1 MIYMCGECVRLEP
14 SEKSKTVTWEVGKN
28 EEIW

>member
-1 MIYMCGECVRLEP
+1 MIYMCGECVRFEFL
-14 SEKSKTVTWEVGKN
+14 EKSKIVIWEVGKN